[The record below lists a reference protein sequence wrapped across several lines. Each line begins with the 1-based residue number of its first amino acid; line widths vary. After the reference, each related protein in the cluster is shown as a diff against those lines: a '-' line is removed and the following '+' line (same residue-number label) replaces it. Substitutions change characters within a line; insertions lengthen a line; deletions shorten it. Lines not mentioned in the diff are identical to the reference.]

1 MNISKEILLITNE
14 SVPMTKK
21 LYLDDP
27 YLQNCSAEIVEQT
40 QVHSK
45 PGIIIDQTVFYPTS
59 GGQPH
64 DNGWINGVEVIDV
77 LEDHNQQIVH
87 LLEKQ
92 LKGTHVL
99 CEINWQRRFDHMQ
112 QHSGQH
118 ILSQALLKTSHADT
132 ISFHLGEQSA
142 TIDIDQF
149 GLTPEMFFS
158 VEQIANRIIFENRDI
173 IGHVVSKSQ
182 VHRFPIRKPP
192 TVDDHIRIIEI
203 KDFDYSPCGGT
214 HCSKS
219 GEIGILKIRRHENY
233 KGGTRIHF
241 VCGFRALK
249 DYQEKTGLLKQL
261 SRVLCTAEADLPQS
275 ITRLKKDLKTLS
287 GEHDDLK
294 KKLLDFEAYS
304 LYSEGKKHTGIH
316 LIKKIFNNRHQKEIK
331 LLTKKIVDKSP
342 DTVILFGIKTERN
355 AQLIF
360 QCAEELAI
368 DMVQLMETA
377 CAVINGRG
385 GGRPQQAQGGGSAVE
400 KLEDALQA
408 AEDSLFKMTY

>member
-87 LLEKQ
+87 LLEKK

-132 ISFHLGEQSA
+132 I
-142 TIDIDQF
+142 
-149 GLTPEMFFS
+149 FF
-158 VEQIANRIIFENRDI
+158 ILA
-173 IGHVVSKSQ
+173 SKAQPS
-182 VHRFPIRKPP
+182 IS
-192 TVDDHIRIIEI
+192 IN
-203 KDFDYSPCGGT
+203 S
-214 HCSKS
+214 
-219 GEIGILKIRRHENY
+219 
-233 KGGTRIHF
+233 
-241 VCGFRALK
+241 
-249 DYQEKTGLLKQL
+249 
-261 SRVLCTAEADLPQS
+261 DLP
-275 ITRLKKDLKTLS
+275 LKCS
-287 GEHDDLK
+287 
-294 KKLLDFEAYS
+294 S
-304 LYSEGKKHTGIH
+304 
-316 LIKKIFNNRHQKEIK
+316 
-331 LLTKKIVDKSP
+331 V
-342 DTVILFGIKTERN
+342 
-355 AQLIF
+355 
-360 QCAEELAI
+360 
-368 DMVQLMETA
+368 
-377 CAVINGRG
+377 
-385 GGRPQQAQGGGSAVE
+385 
-400 KLEDALQA
+400 
-408 AEDSLFKMTY
+408 